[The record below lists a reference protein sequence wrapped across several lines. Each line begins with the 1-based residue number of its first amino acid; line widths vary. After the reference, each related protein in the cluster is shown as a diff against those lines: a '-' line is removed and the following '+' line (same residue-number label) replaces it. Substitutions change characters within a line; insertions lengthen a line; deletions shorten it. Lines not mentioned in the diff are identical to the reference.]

1 MQSTWQRIAR
11 ESVRR
16 WVPVPARLAPIR
28 CAPALHNRSSTAP
41 FNTFRRALSTST
53 FTPSSPSPSTSSS
66 PPLSA
71 SRHALIASHAIR
83 LSVAQGSLPDAYLIL
98 NSIHFASTSP
108 RTPRLLRSLTALL
121 PQNALAAEPVPF
133 SSATPVRL
141 ATHTLLHALVRHG
154 YLPEAARLAE
164 ELVGSGVRLR
174 KWSLDSL
181 FAALTLPEHNL
192 SSFPSAPSKSS
203 SLSLSSF
210 AGRRPSLRPC
220 PRTLPIR
227 TSILRNVD
235 ILRDDLSEEHVAT
248 PGGKHAV
255 RLLQVARKS
264 RQRRTQAMFTMLIRL
279 CIINGEIIAASL
291 VFGLM
296 MRDWNAR
303 VADVHVEEPGAL
315 NVTEKEKEK
324 KIQKGD
330 VDVMWARGR
339 EYGRERE
346 KGRGEMVVQHP
357 PGTLQTPLPQA
368 HILSGLVEGVE
379 EIFRAQDP
387 RARPYRPGAVQ
398 ALANMAAMVDERQVP
413 LAALVKLVRCLREA
427 GGMRVVVR
435 VPRRLRGEEEEEGG
449 GGRAGGGGGEGGMR
463 DVMAGEYFQEVLE
476 RLCRDLPPHSVA
488 PGALSAPVTQ
498 NGGYTP
504 APDAWTLRALLGFAL
519 RERRDW
525 ALGRPVLGMLEERG
539 CVGVGVG
546 WEVAEGIR
554 QASVLF
560 GGEEGEEAWRV
571 AERLSGEESCST
583 KHSGKRKGK
592 GTKDGEEG
600 RMSNA
605 AERYAALLGKSKS
618 AQDARIR
625 VDFLTSIGR
634 GDLVA
639 PYLPLLLPGWHFRA
653 MDPRHA
659 PRPPS
664 SAVSLGERVRAYR
677 EAVERGPRV
686 VVSVLGAMERAGY
699 VDAGM
704 AVWRWAREVEEFG
717 WVEARAAVEGRS
729 ESKSEGEREGCR
741 DSDSDVDVGRDGES
755 ASVSVMRPWSL
766 PIAAHTLALKLYAE
780 RLRRVCVAGERGEA
794 GSGEVRRWV
803 GWLRKRAMR
812 TFRDALEAEGVR
824 EEGVRVHGEH
834 EVPRLDPVFF
844 DAALDVVGRIAEGQV
859 GQVQRAE
866 GEREGKLRRR
876 RKRAVVE
883 EELEELEREGK
894 RVQVENRASVDLM
907 AVGREMM
914 ERGFPLPVGYR
925 RYFVGRDWDYGE
937 NENGA
942 AELWR
947 LGKRWRGV
955 DPRKGREGGR
965 REEWVRR
972 ERREELS

>member
-16 WVPVPARLAPIR
+16 WVPVPARLAPTPR
-28 CAPALHNRSSTAP
+28 TPALHNRSFTAP
-41 FNTFRRALSTST
+41 FNTFRRALST
-53 FTPSSPSPSTSSS
+53 FTPSCSPSTSSSPLS

-71 SRHALIASHAIR
+71 SRHALIASQAIR

-108 RTPRLLRSLTALL
+108 RTPRLLRNLTALL

-141 ATHTLLHALVRHG
+141 ATHTLLHALVRQG

-192 SSFPSAPSKSS
+192 SSFPSAPSRSSSS
-203 SLSLSSF
+203 SLSSL

-227 TSILRNVD
+227 TSVLRNVD
-235 ILRDDLSEEHVAT
+235 ILRDELSEEHVAT

-303 VADVHVEEPGAL
+303 VADVHVHVEEEPGAL
-315 NVTEKEKEK
+315 NENVTK
-324 KIQKGD
+324 KKKKGD
-330 VDVMWARGR
+330 VDVKWARGR

-346 KGRGEMVVQHP
+346 RGRGEMVVQHP

-398 ALANMAAMVDERQVP
+398 ALANMAAMLDERQVP

-449 GGRAGGGGGEGGMR
+449 GGGAGGGKGEGEGGMR

-488 PGALSAPVTQ
+488 PGSLSAPVTQ

-525 ALGRPVLGMLEERG
+525 ALGKPVLGVLEERG

-554 QASVLF
+554 QASVLC

-571 AERLSGEESCST
+571 AERLSGEESCSK
-583 KHSGKRKGK
+583 KHRGKGKGK
-592 GTKDGEEG
+592 GTKEREEE

-605 AERYAALLGKSKS
+605 AERYAALLGKSPS

-639 PYLPLLLPGWHFRA
+639 PYLPLLLPGWHFRS

-664 SAVSLGERVRAYR
+664 SAVSAGERVRAYR

-686 VVSVLGAMERAGY
+686 VVSVLGAMVGAGY

-717 WVEARAAVEGRS
+717 WVEARAAVEGGS
-729 ESKSEGEREGCR
+729 ESEGGCR
-741 DSDSDVDVGRDGES
+741 DGDVDVGRVGES
-755 ASVSVMRPWSL
+755 GSGSGSVSVRPWSL

-794 GSGEVRRWV
+794 SSGEVRRWV

-859 GQVQRAE
+859 GQVQGAE

-925 RYFVGRDWDYGE
+925 RYFVGRDWDYGG
-937 NENGA
+937 ENGSG
-942 AELWR
+942 ELWR

-955 DPRKGREGGR
+955 DPRKGRERGGGK
-965 REEWVRR
+965 
-972 ERREELS
+972 SG